1 MKISA
6 RNVFSGTVKA
16 IKAGTVNSEVTIEIA
31 SGVEITAIITK
42 ASVRHLG
49 LKKGAKAT
57 AVVKA
62 SSVLV
67 ATE

>member
-6 RNVFSGTVKA
+6 RNMFPGTVKA
-16 IKAGTVNSEVTIEIA
+16 IKAGSVNSEVSIEIA
-31 SGVEITAIITK
+31 PGIIITAVITK
-42 ASVRHLG
+42 GSVRHLG
-49 LKKGAKAT
+49 LKKGAKAC

-67 ATE
+67 AVD